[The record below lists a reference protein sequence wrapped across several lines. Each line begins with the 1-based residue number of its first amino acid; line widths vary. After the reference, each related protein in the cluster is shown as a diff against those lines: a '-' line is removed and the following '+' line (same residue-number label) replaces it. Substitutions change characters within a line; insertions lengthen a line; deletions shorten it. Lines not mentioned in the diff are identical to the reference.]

1 MKVLNT
7 SFRVAA
13 IAAAL
18 SVPAALAA
26 TPPPPTTVLYGG
38 GATFPSEA
46 YIGSSFLKTLG
57 NPRRLSQTLGV
68 TGPVSPDTSPVAL
81 TDKTAL
87 FGAFAAANPT
97 IGVSYCQTGSG
108 VGKGALSGARN
119 ATAACGDYGV
129 AAPVGFSAP
138 AIAADFSGSDEPYAQ
153 ADVTAFNANAL
164 GSDPLAPHSATRSSL
179 VQIPAVA
186 GSIALVYNNPALGK
200 KKLNLTR
207 SDICGIFAGT
217 ITDWSQLTHTPK
229 VTIAAKPIKVVYR
242 SDSSGTTFSL
252 ANFLSQACPSLTLP
266 GDVAQPANKFQMN
279 KVFTSVVTGGVPGG
293 SIAASGNGGIVTSV
307 AVNDG
312 AIGYA
317 DIADALAR
325 AKIAGGSI
333 SYATVSYAA
342 DLPKLPLVIAPEA
355 SGVCPNGTVGKIKN
369 VNDGKAAGPGNLPE
383 GQIEAITTVLN
394 PSTTKS
400 LKFSCPAVTYNKLD
414 PSKNL
419 VPKSATSILV
429 NTQAGKILGSV
440 NAATGRQ
447 GLTDIS
453 VGTLPAGKIG
463 CIQTVDPADYA
474 QPLSAATKK
483 AAADFDRY
491 PVIAVSYLMAYTD
504 GYGTKLAAIKSLL
517 KAPFDVA
524 VLGKTKTIGKT
535 SGFQPVVL
543 NAAASTTP
551 TFGAVSTQAGVASI
565 IDACVTN

>member
-7 SFRVAA
+7 SFFAAA

-18 SVPAALAA
+18 SAPAALAA

-46 YIGSSFLKTLG
+46 YVGPSFLKTLG
-57 NPRRLSQTLGV
+57 NPRRLSQTAGI
-68 TGPVSPDTSPVAL
+68 TAPVDGSPVAL
-81 TDKTAL
+81 TDKTGL
-87 FGAFAAANPT
+87 FGAFAALNTT

-119 ATAACGDYGV
+119 ATAACTDYGNPS
-129 AAPVGFSAP
+129 PVGFSGSG
-138 AIAADFSGSDEPYAQ
+138 IAADFAGSDEPYAQ
-153 ADVTAFNANAL
+153 SDITAFNANAA
-164 GSDPLAPHSATRSSL
+164 GSDPAAPHAATRSSL

-186 GSIALVYNNPALGK
+186 GSIAFVYNNPSLGK

-252 ANFLSQACPSLTLP
+252 ANFLSQACPSLSLP

-279 KVFTSVVTGGVPGG
+279 KVFTSVVTGGVPAG

-307 AVNDG
+307 AINDG

-342 DLPKLPLVIAPEA
+342 DQLKEPLVIAPEE
-355 SGVCPNGTVGKIKN
+355 SGVCKAGTVGKIKD
-369 VNDGKAAGPGNLPE
+369 VNDGKAAGPGNPV
-383 GQIEAITTVLN
+383 GGTTIEPITTVLN

-400 LKFSCPAVTYNKLD
+400 FKFTCPAITYNKLD

-419 VPKSATSILV
+419 VPKGSTAISVT
-429 NTQAGKILGSV
+429 TQAGKILGSV
-440 NAATGRQ
+440 NSSTGRQ
-447 GLTDIS
+447 GLIDVT
-453 VGTLPAGKIG
+453 VGSLPAGKIS

-474 QPLSAATKK
+474 QPLSAQTKK
-483 AAADFDRY
+483 AGADFDRY

-504 GYGTKLAAIKSLL
+504 GYGSKLAAVKSLL
-517 KAPFDVA
+517 KAPFDTA
-524 VLGKTKTIGKT
+524 VLAKTKTIGKT
-535 SGFQPVVL
+535 SGFQPLVL

-565 IDACVTN
+565 IDACVAN